1 MPVKIAEWW
10 RYNFY
15 IVCGCYPKKY
25 NQEKAMQP
33 AIKVEAVAR

>member
-15 IVCGCYPKKY
+15 IVCGLLLNNIQK
-25 NQEKAMQP
+25 QAMQP
-33 AIKVEAVAR
+33 AIMVEAVAQ